1 VNGRVSSSAGVKRM
15 AQADIAAN
23 GIARNF
29 SFLGSYIRSVFFFV
43 FLLLLAGS
51 LAGDVEED
59 EEDGDEAQNVE
70 YELE

>member
-1 VNGRVSSSAGVKRM
+1 M
-15 AQADIAAN
+15 PQADIAAN
-23 GIARNF
+23 VIDRIF
-29 SFLGSYIRSVFFFV
+29 SFLDSYIRSVFFFV

-59 EEDGDEAQNVE
+59 EKYGDEAQNVE